1 MEVEVEDEV
10 AEDMNEEVD
19 VDVDVDC
26 GDVGVERWLTL
37 HGEKKYYF
45 LVLCV

>member
-1 MEVEVEDEV
+1 MEVELEDEV

-26 GDVGVERWLTL
+26 GDVGVERWS
-37 HGEKKYYF
+37 GAS
-45 LVLCV
+45 CCR